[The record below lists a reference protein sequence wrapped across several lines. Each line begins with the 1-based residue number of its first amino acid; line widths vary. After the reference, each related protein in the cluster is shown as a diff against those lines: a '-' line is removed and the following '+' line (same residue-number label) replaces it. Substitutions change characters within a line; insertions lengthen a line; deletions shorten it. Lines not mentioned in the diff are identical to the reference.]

1 MSAIQT
7 FNERPV
13 KEQISDILLV
23 VFGNLSLAISSVYF
37 VLPFNLL
44 TGGVAGISVIINK
57 FTHWDET
64 IIIDVLIVLLFVIGT
79 IFLGKN
85 FAIKTTLSTILYPA
99 FIFLLG
105 FFPLDL
111 PIEPLLASVYA
122 GVLTGMGV
130 GMVFRTGGSTGG
142 MDIPPLLM
150 KKYLGIELSKGSLIV
165 DGITVAFGLV
175 AYGMSAVLIGLI
187 SVYASSVMIDKM
199 LLLGGEQSKAI
210 YIISDNWNE
219 INEKIQERLG
229 RGTTLI
235 AGKGGYSK
243 DDKPIVFVVIQQR
256 QYAELKKIVNHVDPL
271 SFVVVSDATEVQ
283 GEGFTYHPRH

>member
-7 FNERPV
+7 FNERPIR
-13 KEQISDILLV
+13 EQISDVLLV
-23 VFGNLSLAISSVYF
+23 IFGNLALAISSVYF

-44 TGGVAGISVIINK
+44 TGGVAGISVIVNK

-64 IIIDVLIVLLFVIGT
+64 IIIDVLIVLLFIIGT

-85 FAIKTTLSTILYPA
+85 FAIKTTLSTILYPV
-99 FIFLLG
+99 FIFILG
-105 FFPLDL
+105 FFPVTL

-142 MDIPPLLM
+142 LDIPPLLM
-150 KKYLGIELSKGSLIV
+150 KKYLGIELSKGALIV
-165 DGITVAFGLV
+165 DGVTVAFGLV

-219 INEKIQERLG
+219 INDKIQERLG

-235 AGKGGYSK
+235 SSKGGYSK
-243 DDKPIVFVVIQQR
+243 EDKPIVFVVIQQN

-271 SFVVVSDATEVQ
+271 SFVVVSEATEVQ
-283 GEGFTYHPRH
+283 GEGFTYRPRH

>member
-13 KEQISDILLV
+13 REQISDVVLV
-23 VFGNLSLAISSVYF
+23 IFGNLALAISSVYF

-44 TGGVAGISVIINK
+44 TGGVAGISVIVNK
-57 FTHWDET
+57 FTNWNET
-64 IIIDVLIVLLFVIGT
+64 IIIDVLIVLLFIIGT

-85 FAIKTTLSTILYPA
+85 FAIKTTMSTILYPL
-99 FIFLLG
+99 FIFIFG
-105 FFPLDL
+105 FFPITIQ
-111 PIEPLLASVYA
+111 IEPILASIYA

-165 DGITVAFGLV
+165 DGVTVAFGLV
-175 AYGMSAVLIGLI
+175 AYGISAVLIGLI

-210 YIISDNWNE
+210 YIISDNWNA

-235 AGKGGYSK
+235 SGKGGYSK
-243 DDKPIVFVVIQQR
+243 EEKPIVFVVIQQR

-283 GEGFTYHPRH
+283 GEGFTYRPRH